1 MGFSLNSRKQF
12 KQTFD
17 INKNTRRRSIIYTK
31 LLQQKINEV
40 NYKNNYVH
48 LSQPLSCINKQRLI
62 SFWNENKL
70 YWTDLIIDPSN
81 KTNKNI
87 NIKNIN
93 NQKGEDAL
101 HKNHNNRNYRK
112 KRKQQRFRNRNRT
125 KRKQNNKHTDS
136 P

>member
-1 MGFSLNSRKQF
+1 MG
-12 KQTFD
+12 
-17 INKNTRRRSIIYTK
+17 RRSIIYTK
-31 LLQQKINEV
+31 LLQQKINEE
-40 NYKNNYVH
+40 NYKNN
-48 LSQPLSCINKQRLI
+48 QRLI

-87 NIKNIN
+87 NKQNKKNNINNIN

>member
-31 LLQQKINEV
+31 LLQQKINEE

-48 LSQPLSCINKQRLI
+48 LSQPLSCKNKQRLI

-87 NIKNIN
+87 NKQNKKNNINNIN
-93 NQKGEDAL
+93 NQKGDC
-101 HKNHNNRNYRK
+101 
-112 KRKQQRFRNRNRT
+112 T
-125 KRKQNNKHTDS
+125 KTITTEII
-136 P
+136 